1 MLSNIKEPGP
11 GFEYFLNTSCQ
22 DWDAFVTFSSHPL
35 LSPPYFVA
43 NTTATHGTSS
53 SHGYGLRLR
62 YWLQLPMELRLRMV
76 MDFTSAVT
84 ESMKTG
90 LIDNFWLK
98 YNNDINFTKHEKMKV
113 NSTFLSCDGVQIG
126 CIGNN
131 IQAKCKRDYKIH
143 EQPSVEEE
151 TSAIPTKMRKLDE
164 KFNATK
170 SSSELL
176 LSMNVKQTSTISEPD
191 DKSTEELG
199 DDEEIKF
206 DLARISMELQREPR
220 TKWEVGCINVTDRFR
235 WYQKEVI
242 QKAERGGLKYA
253 NIYEVLALSSIMVL
267 CWPCSYPMFTNREWK
282 EITNTNPY
290 VINEPPLS
298 PEISSSLHNAT
309 RIHLVNNDIFMNGG
323 NSDLSRAV
331 TSKCVPKVAPLKLS
345 EEEHCYMFL
354 YPISRPLFTG
364 SEKEYE
370 LRLNRAN
377 KGTKKDQIFPARK
390 DSLKVQLNA
399 RESINL
405 QLETKGGPG
414 EAGIFLN
421 MGDLMESFFMDL
433 QYDGLYRSWPFL
445 TTRLVIDKTT
455 IPLAESAI
463 GHLVALEERI
473 EKIAENYK
481 YRSSQFT
488 PPAQMS
494 FVRKL
499 PDSPQVKL
507 LLH

>member
-1 MLSNIKEPGP
+1 
-11 GFEYFLNTSCQ
+11 
-22 DWDAFVTFSSHPL
+22 
-35 LSPPYFVA
+35 
-43 NTTATHGTSS
+43 
-53 SHGYGLRLR
+53 
-62 YWLQLPMELRLRMV
+62 
-76 MDFTSAVT
+76 
-84 ESMKTG
+84 
-90 LIDNFWLK
+90 
-98 YNNDINFTKHEKMKV
+98 
-113 NSTFLSCDGVQIG
+113 
-126 CIGNN
+126 
-131 IQAKCKRDYKIH
+131 
-143 EQPSVEEE
+143 
-151 TSAIPTKMRKLDE
+151 
-164 KFNATK
+164 
-170 SSSELL
+170 
-176 LSMNVKQTSTISEPD
+176 
-191 DKSTEELG
+191 
-199 DDEEIKF
+199 
-206 DLARISMELQREPR
+206 
-220 TKWEVGCINVTDRFR
+220 
-235 WYQKEVI
+235 
-242 QKAERGGLKYA
+242 
-253 NIYEVLALSSIMVL
+253 
-267 CWPCSYPMFTNREWK
+267 
-282 EITNTNPY
+282 
-290 VINEPPLS
+290 
-298 PEISSSLHNAT
+298 
-309 RIHLVNNDIFMNGG
+309 
-323 NSDLSRAV
+323 
-331 TSKCVPKVAPLKLS
+331 CVPKVAPLKLS

-377 KGTKKDQIFPARK
+377 KGTKKRPDLSCTVNDVPILNSEIKPLGYTHLQRRK

-399 RESINL
+399 RKSINL

-414 EAGIFLN
+414 EAGTFLN